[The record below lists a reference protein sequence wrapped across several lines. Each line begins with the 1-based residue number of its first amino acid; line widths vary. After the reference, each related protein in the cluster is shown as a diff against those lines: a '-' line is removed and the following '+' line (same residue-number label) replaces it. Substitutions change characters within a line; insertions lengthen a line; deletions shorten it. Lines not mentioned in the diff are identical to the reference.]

1 LQVWAEVLV
10 FAPMKARKTIEIEKI
25 KERANHYLANSWN
38 IHDKERKGCAGL
50 VTTLLMDA
58 GAYRGFAYL
67 RKEDVGPLLTFGV
80 EWVDGKPV
88 HHDESR
94 IYFF

>member
-1 LQVWAEVLV
+1 
-10 FAPMKARKTIEIEKI
+10 
-25 KERANHYLANSWN
+25 
-38 IHDKERKGCAGL
+38 
-50 VTTLLMDA
+50 MDA